1 MKKLISAVL
10 IILSVNI
17 QAEIS
22 LLPGTNVAESIVDD
36 ATLANRRFS
45 AEMASLIPGNKALMK
60 AFTNLGSGNIY
71 YSLYSDMQIRKFDV
85 ATKQYLGHWPLSR
98 WTYLIPPNEI
108 SKNITNYYKKIN
120 YRDAVYYSSSDA
132 AAGCLSN
139 VPLRYGDID
148 TDTQSELVL
157 FLNGELIVFSPERQ
171 RTVFAMFW
179 QADDWKRD
187 SDKYNNKPSEDGPV
201 FQFASAQLGVNG
213 VIDKAMRSYSKLFIG
228 DVDGDA
234 HKDFVVWQKV
244 YQSNTADEAPGFKL
258 VRQSFTHYERD
269 LSAQAKLPAGVTGEY
284 LPQTTATA
292 TIQTWLAD
300 SNQTWLTGYP
310 SISECAGQAGQRIPE
325 MHDPLLNDPEV
336 LPPAPTPTP

>member
-1 MKKLISAVL
+1 MNKYILCIKYLVLFLFSIECNAIELSLGESAQVYSENNSEIGLVWKKIYLSNRYPDALLKIS
-10 IILSVNI
+10 
-17 QAEIS
+17 E
-22 LLPGTNVAESIVDD
+22 DD
-36 ATLANRRFS
+36 YYYFS
-45 AEMASLIPGNKALMK
+45 
-60 AFTNLGSGNIY
+60 GSAIY
-71 YSLYSDMQIRKFDV
+71 KYKYSSNERLD
-85 ATKQYLGHWPLSR
+85 HWPLTR
-98 WTYLIPPNEI
+98 WSYLIPPNEI

-120 YRDAVYYSSSDA
+120 YRDTVYYSSSDA

-201 FQFASAQLGVNG
+201 FQFASAHLGVNG
-213 VIDKAMRSYSKLFIG
+213 VINKAMRSYSKLFIG

-244 YQSNTADEAPGFKL
+244 YESNTDAEAPGFKL
-258 VRQSFTHYERD
+258 IRQSFTHYERD
-269 LSAQAKLPAGVTGEY
+269 LSAQAQLPAGVTGEY
-284 LPQTTATA
+284 LPQTTDTA
-292 TIQTWLAD
+292 TIQTWL
-300 SNQTWLTGYP
+300 SEKNLTWQKGYP
-310 SISECAGQAGQRIPE
+310 SKSECPGQAGQLIPE

-336 LPPAPTPTP
+336 MQ